1 MDYVLTFAIGGLLT
15 LVTVLSAIGVFLN
28 MRGD

>member
-1 MDYVLTFAIGGLLT
+1 MDYVLTFAIGGLFA
-15 LVTVLSAIGVFLN
+15 LVIVLSAIGVFIN